1 MSHEISVLESGLVEA
16 CYANKPA
23 WHSLG
28 TIFDLGGT
36 QGMTSAVAARMSNL
50 DAWTVSKEPLFWRD
64 VSGNYKP
71 VAELYGMVRSDI
83 QQAFPGVGVG
93 ETYTPFQNYEAFG
106 FLDSLVMDGILR
118 YESAMALQGGKKIV
132 LLARMP
138 SVDTFAEG
146 DYGLRYIMLSAGHD
160 GNTPID
166 LLPTSIRVVCANT
179 RRMALQQGHK
189 VTFSIKHTGKTGE
202 QLNKAKAFISQ
213 FDKGFTLYREQAALL
228 ATRQVSPSQVV
239 EYLENLDKTLS
250 SKTPDGKDKS
260 GRGLTMRDNKIAEI
274 RQFRLNPANVIPS
287 IEGSWWGLVNA
298 VTMAIDHGEKFTSRG
313 SADDDGRAF
322 QENKFLSLMSGG
334 LSDLKDRAFTLA
346 CDMAGVA

>member
-23 WHSLG
+23 WHGLG
-28 TIFDLGGT
+28 TIFAAGGVE
-36 QGMTSAVAARMSNL
+36 GMTSATAARMSNL
-50 DAWTVSKEPLFWRD
+50 DAWTVRKEPLFWVD
-64 VSGNYKP
+64 ENGQNQP
-71 VAELYGMVRSDI
+71 VADLYGMVRSDLKR
-83 QQAFPGVGVG
+83 AFPGVGVG
-93 ETYTPFQNYEAFG
+93 ETYKPFQNWEAFE
-106 FLDSLVMDGILR
+106 FLDSLVMDGILK
-118 YESAMALQGGKKIV
+118 YESAMALQGGKRIV

-138 SVDTFAEG
+138 GIDTFAEG
-146 DYGLRYIMLSAGHD
+146 DHGLRYAMLTAGHD

-166 LLPTSIRVVCANT
+166 ILPTSIRVVCANT
-179 RRMALQQGHK
+179 RSMALSEGRNR
-189 VTFSIKHTGKTGE
+189 TFSIKHTGKTTE
-202 QLNKAKAFISQ
+202 RLTIARKFISQ